1 MNLMETDL
9 TNFTYCLA
17 LFDGDDEEELIK
29 SANKA
34 VQYLDFKNCLTN
46 YGTIISSDTVKEAL
60 DFIETK
66 NNSELE
72 KYLILRLALS
82 DLSLP
87 FVGRMYCKSENYELQ
102 SPYES
107 LELYICSPNEVN
119 EYIAI
124 ENKCC
129 FDLLEK
135 LKNISEH
142 MNLEEA
148 SEEVIDAMMNVIKSC
163 EDQQL
168 DIKQQ
173 LHKNHHE

>member
-34 VQYLDFKNCLTN
+34 VQYLDFKNCLTDC
-46 YGTIISSDTVKEAL
+46 GTIINNDVVKEAL

-82 DLSLP
+82 DLALP
-87 FVGRMYCKSENYELQ
+87 IVGRMYCE
-102 SPYES
+102 
-107 LELYICSPNEVN
+107 
-119 EYIAI
+119 
-124 ENKCC
+124 
-129 FDLLEK
+129 
-135 LKNISEH
+135 
-142 MNLEEA
+142 M
-148 SEEVIDAMMNVIKSC
+148 
-163 EDQQL
+163 
-168 DIKQQ
+168 
-173 LHKNHHE
+173 